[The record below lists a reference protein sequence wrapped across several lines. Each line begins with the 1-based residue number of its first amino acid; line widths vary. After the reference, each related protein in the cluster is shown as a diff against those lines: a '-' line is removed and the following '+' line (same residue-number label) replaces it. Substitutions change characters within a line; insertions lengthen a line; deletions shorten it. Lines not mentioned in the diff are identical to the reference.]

1 MPSRT
6 SILKCGTP
14 LARALPAAQFAE
26 RHSRVL
32 DAAPEQVWDVLHAV
46 RWRDLTLTKPLV
58 WVRLGPSLQRG
69 RSRMVDVGPGAP
81 IHEDPPR
88 TMSSGFVARP
98 WKPVPEM
105 GPAMPDLDALQAFAE
120 PGWLKVGMEWVLSPV
135 AGGRTLVETT
145 TLCEATD
152 DVARR
157 RFAAYWLVVRPFSGL
172 VRRDLLHVL
181 ARAVRDPAA
190 A

>member
-1 MPSRT
+1 MTSR
-6 SILKCGTP
+6 IDLLKRGTP
-14 LARALPAAQFAE
+14 LAAALPGAQFAE
-26 RHSRVL
+26 DHARVL
-32 DAAPEQVWDVLHAV
+32 DATPEQVWDALHAV
-46 RWRDLTLTKPLV
+46 RWRDLTFTRPLV
-58 WVRLGPSLQRG
+58 WVRLGPSLEREAA
-69 RSRMVDVGPGAP
+69 RMVDVGPGAP
-81 IHEDPPR
+81 IHEDPPH

-105 GPAMPDLDALQAFAE
+105 GPPMRDLDALRAFSE

-172 VRRDLLHVL
+172 IRRDLLRVL
-181 ARAVRDPAA
+181 AGAVREPAA

>member
-1 MPSRT
+1 
-6 SILKCGTP
+6 
-14 LARALPAAQFAE
+14 
-26 RHSRVL
+26 
-32 DAAPEQVWDVLHAV
+32 
-46 RWRDLTLTKPLV
+46 
-58 WVRLGPSLQRG
+58 
-69 RSRMVDVGPGAP
+69 
-81 IHEDPPR
+81 
-88 TMSSGFVARP
+88 
-98 WKPVPEM
+98 
-105 GPAMPDLDALQAFAE
+105 
-120 PGWLKVGMEWVLSPV
+120 VLSPV